1 MCIAKSKSCCA
12 AATALLCPPLVLQQ
26 ATEVRK
32 EVNELDNLTTAKA
45 IDSLINYETV
55 KLFNNELLEVTQYD
69 QYLVGFQ
76 VRELFSIS
84 AAGVLRSVQRRWAIL
99 LWSIFGASAAV
110 CTSLYH
116 FAPELI
122 MWRCAYIL
130 TTIVD
135 SVTRKHVWSL
145 PV

>member
-1 MCIAKSKSCCA
+1 MCTDLLVKQTILTCCA
-12 AATALLCPPLVLQQ
+12 PAAAHFAIHLVLQQ

-76 VRELFSIS
+76 VRK
-84 AAGVLRSVQRRWAIL
+84 VV
-99 LWSIFGASAAV
+99 
-110 CTSLYH
+110 
-116 FAPELI
+116 P
-122 MWRCAYIL
+122 
-130 TTIVD
+130 
-135 SVTRKHVWSL
+135 
-145 PV
+145 

>member
-1 MCIAKSKSCCA
+1 MLQ
-12 AATALLCPPLVLQQ
+12 LLLTLPFHWVLQQ

-76 VRELFSIS
+76 VRNL
-84 AAGVLRSVQRRWAIL
+84 
-99 LWSIFGASAAV
+99 
-110 CTSLYH
+110 
-116 FAPELI
+116 
-122 MWRCAYIL
+122 
-130 TTIVD
+130 
-135 SVTRKHVWSL
+135 VT
-145 PV
+145 

>member
-1 MCIAKSKSCCA
+1 MLQ
-12 AATALLCPPLVLQQ
+12 LLPHSAFHVVLQQ

-76 VRELFSIS
+76 VSKVVS
-84 AAGVLRSVQRRWAIL
+84 
-99 LWSIFGASAAV
+99 
-110 CTSLYH
+110 
-116 FAPELI
+116 
-122 MWRCAYIL
+122 
-130 TTIVD
+130 
-135 SVTRKHVWSL
+135 
-145 PV
+145 

>member
-1 MCIAKSKSCCA
+1 MRR
-12 AATALLCPPLVLQQ
+12 LLPHFASPLVLQQ

-76 VRELFSIS
+76 VRKL
-84 AAGVLRSVQRRWAIL
+84 VSVQC
-99 LWSIFGASAAV
+99 S
-110 CTSLYH
+110 
-116 FAPELI
+116 
-122 MWRCAYIL
+122 
-130 TTIVD
+130 
-135 SVTRKHVWSL
+135 
-145 PV
+145 